1 MGMSYSDIRSLPI
14 SYRNWFIDRVIKDLQ
29 AIKNARDKSNNIVT
43 PDNYEPPKTQEDKKE
58 DLKKIEK
65 IFKKFS

>member
-14 SYRNWFIDRVIKDLQ
+14 TYRNWFIDRVIKDMQ
-29 AIKNARDKSNNIVT
+29 AIKNARDKSNNIIT
-43 PDNYEPPKTQEDKKE
+43 PDNYEAPEGQKDKKE

>member
-1 MGMSYSDIRSLPI
+1 MGMSYSDVRSLPI
-14 SYRNWFIDRVIKDLQ
+14 PYRNWFIDRILKD
-29 AIKNARDKSNNIVT
+29 INATKRFQEKSKNIVT
-43 PDNYEPPKTQEDKKE
+43 PDNYEAPKSNGAKQE

>member
-1 MGMSYSDIRSLPI
+1 MSYSDVRSLPI
-14 SYRNWFIDRVIKDLQ
+14 SYRNWFIDRVLRDLE
-29 AIKNARDKSNNIVT
+29 AVKNAREKSQNILT
-43 PDNYEPPKTQEDKKE
+43 PENYEPPSDSQNNKKE